1 MKLSING
8 KNLIGFIK
16 NIDMILDK
24 LCEKSIKFLKND
36 KLSNHILINE

>member
-16 NIDMILDK
+16 NIEMILGK
-24 LCEKSIKFLKND
+24 LCEKSIAFLKDD
-36 KLSNHILINE
+36 KY